1 MERTFFDVRVTHPNT
16 QPNRSKSLRKIYA
29 EQEKEKKIKYNHR
42 ILEVEKATIVTL
54 VFTTSG
60 GMSPE
65 CEKCN
70 KRIAE
75 ILAIKTKE
83 SYSDII
89 SFIRKKIRFALL
101 KATLI
106 AIRGY
111 RGPAQKQTEPI
122 ADISYN
128 LV

>member
-1 MERTFFDVRVTHPNT
+1 M
-16 QPNRSKSLRKIYA
+16 
-29 EQEKEKKIKYNHR
+29 
-42 ILEVEKATIVTL
+42 EKATFVPL

-70 KRIAE
+70 KRIEE

-83 SYSDII
+83 SYSDTMS
-89 SFIRKKIRFALL
+89 SFRKKIRFALL

-111 RGPAQKQTEPI
+111 RGPAQKQTVPIQKWAILNSKMGNFKFQKFEISKMGNTVPI
-122 ADISYN
+122 ADVSYN

>member
-1 MERTFFDVRVTHPNT
+1 
-16 QPNRSKSLRKIYA
+16 
-29 EQEKEKKIKYNHR
+29 
-42 ILEVEKATIVTL
+42 
-54 VFTTSG
+54 
-60 GMSPE
+60 MSPE

-83 SYSDII
+83 SYSDNM
-89 SFIRKKIRFALL
+89 SFIRRKIRFALL

-106 AIRGY
+106 AIKGY
-111 RGPAQKQTEPI
+111 RSLVQKQTDMFI
-122 ADISYN
+122 TYVSFN

>member
-1 MERTFFDVRVTHPNT
+1 MLN
-16 QPNRSKSLRKIYA
+16 
-29 EQEKEKKIKYNHR
+29 KKKKRKYNHR
-42 ILEVEKATIVTL
+42 ILEVEKATFVPL

-70 KRIAE
+70 KRIAKN
-75 ILAIKTKE
+75 LAIKTKE
-83 SYSDII
+83 SYSDIM

-101 KATLI
+101 KATLT

-111 RGPAQKQTEPI
+111 RGPAQKQTAPI
-122 ADISYN
+122 ADVSYN
-128 LV
+128 LI

>member
-1 MERTFFDVRVTHPNT
+1 MERTFFDVRVTHPNI
-16 QPNRSKSLRKIYA
+16 QSICSKSLRKIYA
-29 EQEKEKKIKYNHR
+29 EQEKEKKRKYNHR
-42 ILEVEKATIVTL
+42 ILEVEKATFVPL

-60 GMSPE
+60 GMSLE

-75 ILAIKTKE
+75 ILAIKTNE
-83 SYSDII
+83 SYSDIM

-106 AIRGY
+106 AISGY
-111 RGPAQKQTEPI
+111 RGPAQK
-122 ADISYN
+122 
-128 LV
+128 

>member
-1 MERTFFDVRVTHPNT
+1 MLN
-16 QPNRSKSLRKIYA
+16 
-29 EQEKEKKIKYNHR
+29 KKKKRKYNHR
-42 ILEVEKATIVTL
+42 ILEVEKATFVPL
-54 VFTTSG
+54 VFTTCG

-83 SYSDII
+83 SYSDIM
-89 SFIRKKIRFALL
+89 SFIRKKISFALL

-106 AIRGY
+106 AIRAGVSNLFGQ
-111 RGPAQKQTEPI
+111 RATCNLRMI
-122 ADISYN
+122 ARATGVFTAKT
-128 LV
+128 LLQL